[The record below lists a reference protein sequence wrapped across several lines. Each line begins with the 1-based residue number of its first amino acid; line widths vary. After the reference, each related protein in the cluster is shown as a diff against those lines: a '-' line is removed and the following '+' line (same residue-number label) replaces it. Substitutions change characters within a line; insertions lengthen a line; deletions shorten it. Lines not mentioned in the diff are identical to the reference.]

1 MFRLNLETKN
11 ITKTDKQ
18 IQVRTNVSNELTTL
32 FLHKKNKKINIIS
45 TIKIIT
51 F

>member
-18 IQVRTNVSNELTTL
+18 IQVRTNVSNELTT
-32 FLHKKNKKINIIS
+32 
-45 TIKIIT
+45 
-51 F
+51 